1 MSYTL
6 ELTLRLY
13 SQPHT
18 PPQNI
23 TMASYEAVSDMPAS
37 PIQSPRGSLD
47 LGLNAPLRYEALP
60 GDETEPKTDS
70 EDPVPPSISMPI
82 SLKPRTRSQHLCDRI
97 GHSGLFV
104 LVLGS
109 AVILVSS
116 AILVFF
122 WAGAENARNRRRHP
136 KFWNGIVFND
146 WSTRVV
152 TICSA
157 TIRISLAFQIGF
169 ITAAMSA
176 IMLEA
181 SRCRFRDLAT
191 LSIQRASSTN
201 ASPSNILPAALRQ
214 CITSGF
220 SGFCCFLLLSSAF
233 AVALVSTFTSTILLS
248 DFGTARITAPSIT
261 ETIPIGINSTL
272 YDRFEEFEIGIS
284 SCFKSRPSAHWRFAE
299 AKTSR
304 TSSTELGD
312 TGDVYRALLPFSSP
326 EARTSLEYYSGPG
339 LVNNHRTVCVSPKL
353 EYIMLNFTQ
362 TAGGFDLGGRLSA
375 ELQNSS
381 FGPVGMGCFVKST
394 WYGDADWPLLTCRL
408 YGHPLSDSVDFY
420 SVHTEDKLSGRK
432 YLFSPIMLI
441 NASTPLGISYGTEYY
456 LTKYRRNLTTTTDGL
471 WTNVYTL
478 NGTRVLSAT
487 VCFVNTRSVPIFNIT
502 MSGRPIPSEPAVD
515 WRRLLSKENST
526 EHVQQLGIGLSPDS
540 FASRGILEL
549 QIQPSI
555 IPPEDMGY
563 EESLALWAHELLLQ
577 VALSEESPSQSW
589 NLVTNVTSSGMFPL
603 TAHPENS
610 ALVQKVL
617 QMTQDPA
624 QAIHALAFRFS
635 QMLYYAHQPRFNI
648 RRPITT
654 INTSEMLIPI
664 QWTGLSVVL
673 TTLSVHFIVLI
684 VTTVLFVL
692 WTKASLLGNAWQVV
706 SQMVSPQT
714 REVMDTPSVDSM
726 RDKDVEEWVK
736 VTGRDSQVYHLSH
749 SDDRGRTEIRLR

>member
-1 MSYTL
+1 
-6 ELTLRLY
+6 
-13 SQPHT
+13 
-18 PPQNI
+18 
-23 TMASYEAVSDMPAS
+23 MASCEAVSDMSAS

-97 GHSGLFV
+97 GYSGLLV

-109 AVILVSS
+109 AVILFSS
-116 AILVFF
+116 AILVFL
-122 WAGAENARNRRRHP
+122 WAGAENARNRRRHL

-191 LSIQRASSTN
+191 LSLQRASSTN

-248 DFGTARITAPSIT
+248 DFGIARITGPSIT
-261 ETIPIGINSTL
+261 ETISIGINSTL
-272 YDRFEEFEIGIS
+272 YDRFEDFEIGIS

-299 AKTSR
+299 AKTSQ
-304 TSSTELGD
+304 TYSTELGD

-339 LVNNHRTVCVSPKL
+339 LVNNHRTFCVSPEL
-353 EYIMLNFTQ
+353 EYIMLNYTQ
-362 TAGGFDLGGRLSA
+362 DLRGFDLEGRLSG
-375 ELQNSS
+375 EYQNSS
-381 FGPVGMGCFVKST
+381 FGPVAMGCSAEST

-408 YGHPLSDSVDFY
+408 YDPLSRSVDFY
-420 SVHTEDKLSGRK
+420 SMPTEDKLSGRS
-432 YLFSPIMLI
+432 YRFSPIMLI
-441 NASTPLGISYGTEYY
+441 NASAPLGISSGTPYY
-456 LTKYRRNLTTTTDGL
+456 LDTYKRNLTTTTEGP
-471 WTNVYTL
+471 WTKVYTF
-478 NGTRVLSAT
+478 NRTQVLSAT
-487 VCFVNTRSVPIFNIT
+487 VCFVNTRPVPIFNFT
-502 MSGRPIPSEPAVD
+502 MSGRPIPYEPAVD

-526 EHVQQLGIGLSPDS
+526 GHLQQLGIGLSADS

-549 QIQPSI
+549 QVQPSMI
-555 IPPEDMGY
+555 TPEDVGY
-563 EESLALWAHELLLQ
+563 KEPLDLWVHELLLQ
-577 VALSEESPSQSW
+577 AALSEESPSQSW
-589 NLVTNVTSSGMFPL
+589 NLVTNVTSSAIFPL
-603 TAHPENS
+603 TAHLENS
-610 ALVQKVL
+610 SLVQKIL
-617 QMTQDPA
+617 QVTQDPA
-624 QAIHALAFRFS
+624 QAIYALAFRFS
-635 QMLYYAHQPRFNI
+635 QMLYYAHQPRFGVS
-648 RRPITT
+648 RPVTT
-654 INTSEMLIPI
+654 INTSEMLIPT

-673 TTLSVHFIVLI
+673 TTLSVHFIVLF

-692 WTKASLLGNAWQVV
+692 WTKASMLGNAWQVV

-714 REVMDTPSVDSM
+714 REVMDTPSVDAM

-736 VTGRDSQVYHLSH
+736 VTGRDSRVYHLSR